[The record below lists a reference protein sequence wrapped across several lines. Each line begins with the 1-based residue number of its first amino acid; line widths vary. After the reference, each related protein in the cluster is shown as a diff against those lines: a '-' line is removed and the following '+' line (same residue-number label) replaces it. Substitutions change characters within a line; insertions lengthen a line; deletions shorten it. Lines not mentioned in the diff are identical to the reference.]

1 MKTALAIGSTALW
14 LALCSCGGSAPP
26 PQEPPP
32 ATSSPALPPSMG
44 GPSPGQ
50 GAAAGANAD
59 KGGASAS
66 PDKGGPEV
74 DRAIAAIKAN
84 DFRSAK
90 AACEQALSK
99 NPKNGMASYYMGVAL
114 ENLGDKAGAEQHY
127 KNAMANAPEVAEA
140 AVNLGALYLDAKKW
154 DEAIDV
160 TQKGLVKR
168 QDDPA
173 LHANMAFAL
182 RSKGDK
188 TGASAEYERA
198 IKVVGDNADLRFAY
212 GTLLLE
218 MGNKPKAATELKGAL
233 ASAGSNRA
241 LLASIGRSLGA
252 AGAFAECV
260 SALDKAIAAGDD
272 VELRVRR
279 GLCRHSMKD
288 ESGAKS
294 DFEAAL
300 KLDPKFGPA
309 HYYLGESLLA
319 AGNAAQAAKEFDA
332 AATAAPQS
340 ELGKKAKEQADAARK
355 AAKKGGK

>member
-1 MKTALAIGSTALW
+1 MKTALGIGCTVVW
-14 LALCSCGGSAPP
+14 LALGACGGSAPP
-26 PQEPPP
+26 PQEP
-32 ATSSPALPPSMG
+32 SSPTTPPPLPPSMG
-44 GPSPGQ
+44 GASPADTSPSP
-50 GAAAGANAD
+50 AT
-59 KGGASAS
+59 S
-66 PDKGGPEV
+66 DKGGPEV
-74 DRAIAAIKAN
+74 DRAIASIKAN

-90 AACEQALSK
+90 AACEQALHK

-114 ENLGDKAGAEQHY
+114 ENLGDKPGAEQQY
-127 KNAMANAPEVAEA
+127 KNAMTHAPDVAEA
-140 AVNLGALYLDAKKW
+140 AVNLGALYLDGKRW
-154 DEAIDV
+154 DDAVDV
-160 TQKGLVKR
+160 TQKGLAKR
-168 QDDPA
+168 PDDPA

-182 RSKGDK
+182 RGKGDK

-198 IKVVGDNADLRFAY
+198 IKVVGDNAELRFAY

-241 LLASIGRSLGA
+241 LLASIGRLLGA

-279 GLCRHSMKD
+279 GLCRHSLKD

-300 KLDPKFGPA
+300 KIDPKFGPA
-309 HYYLGESLLA
+309 HYYLGASLLA
-319 AGNAAQAAKEFDA
+319 TGNAMQAVKEFEA
-332 AATAAPQS
+332 AAAANPQS
-340 ELGKKAKEQADAARK
+340 ELGKKAKEQAEAARK
-355 AAKKGGK
+355 AAKKK

>member
-1 MKTALAIGSTALW
+1 MKTALGIGSTAVW
-14 LALCSCGGSAPP
+14 LALSACGGSAPP
-26 PQEPPP
+26 PQEPAPASTP
-32 ATSSPALPPSMG
+32 ATALPPSMG
-44 GPSPGQ
+44 GAPPADTSP
-50 GAAAGANAD
+50 
-59 KGGASAS
+59 ASS
-66 PDKGGPEV
+66 SDKGGPEV

-90 AACEQALSK
+90 AACEQALHK

-114 ENLGDKAGAEQHY
+114 ENLGDKAAAEQEY
-127 KNAMANAPEVAEA
+127 KNAMTNAPDVAEA
-140 AVNLGALYLDAKKW
+140 AINLGALYLDGKRW
-154 DEAIDV
+154 DDAVGV
-160 TQKGLVKR
+160 TQKGLLKR
-168 QDDPA
+168 PDDPA

-182 RSKGDK
+182 RGKGDK

-218 MGNKPKAATELKGAL
+218 MGNKPKATTELKGAL
-233 ASAGSNRA
+233 AAAGQNRA

-252 AGAFAECV
+252 AGAFADCV

-279 GLCRHSMKD
+279 GLCRHSLKD
-288 ESGAKS
+288 ENGAKS
-294 DFEAAL
+294 DFEGAI

-319 AGNAAQAAKEFDA
+319 SGNAAQAAKEFDA

-340 ELGKKAKEQADAARK
+340 ELGKKAKDQAEAARK
-355 AAKKGGK
+355 AAKKK

>member
-1 MKTALAIGSTALW
+1 MKKALGIGSTFLW
-14 LALCSCGGSAPP
+14 LALSACGGSAPP
-26 PQEPPP
+26 PQEPAPTTP
-32 ATSSPALPPSMG
+32 ATPLPPSMG
-44 GPSPGQ
+44 GAAPADSAPS
-50 GAAAGANAD
+50 A
-59 KGGASAS
+59 AS
-66 PDKGGPEV
+66 PPSDKGGPEV

-90 AACEQALSK
+90 AACETALHK

-114 ENLGDKAGAEQHY
+114 ENLGDKASAETHY
-127 KNAMANAPEVAEA
+127 KDAMTNAPDIAEA
-140 AVNLGALYLDAKKW
+140 AINLGALYLDGKRW
-154 DEAIDV
+154 DDAIGV

-168 QDDPA
+168 PDDPA

-188 TGASAEYERA
+188 MGASAEYERA

-218 MGNKPKAATELKGAL
+218 MGNKSKAASELKGAL
-233 ASAGSNRA
+233 AAAGSNRA
-241 LLASIGRSLGA
+241 LLASIGRSLGL

-260 SALDKAIAAGDD
+260 AALDKAIAAGDD

-279 GLCRHSMKD
+279 GLCRHSLKD
-288 ESGAKS
+288 EGGAKA
-294 DFEAAL
+294 DFEAGT
-300 KLDPKFGPA
+300 KLDPKYGPA

-340 ELGKKAKEQADAARK
+340 ELGKKAKDQAEAARK

>member
-1 MKTALAIGSTALW
+1 MKTALGIGFTAL
-14 LALCSCGGSAPP
+14 LVVVSGCGGSTPP
-26 PQEPPP
+26 PQEPAPASSGATPLPPRGGTAPSDTPP
-32 ATSSPALPPSMG
+32 AS
-44 GPSPGQ
+44 
-50 GAAAGANAD
+50 
-59 KGGASAS
+59 
-66 PDKGGPEV
+66 DKGGPEV
-74 DRAIAAIKAN
+74 DRAISAIKAS
-84 DFRSAK
+84 DYRSAK
-90 AACEQALSK
+90 AACEQALHK

-114 ENLGDKAGAEQHY
+114 ENLGDKQGAEQAY
-127 KNAMANAPEVAEA
+127 KDAMTNAPDIAEA
-140 AVNLGALYLDAKKW
+140 AVNLGALYLDGKRW
-154 DEAIDV
+154 DDAIAV

-168 QDDPA
+168 SDDPA

-182 RSKGDK
+182 RGKGDK

-198 IKVVGDNADLRFAY
+198 IKVVGDNAELRYAY

-218 MGNKPKAATELKGAL
+218 MGNKPKAATELKAALSAAGA
-233 ASAGSNRA
+233 NRA
-241 LLASIGRSLGA
+241 LIASIGRSLGS

-260 SALDKAIAAGDD
+260 AALDKAIGAGDD

-288 ESGAKS
+288 EAGAKS

-319 AGNAAQAAKEFDA
+319 SGSAAQAAKEFDA
-332 AATAAPQS
+332 AASAAPQS

>member
-1 MKTALAIGSTALW
+1 MKTAFGIGGTALW
-14 LALCSCGGSAPP
+14 LALSACGGSAPP
-26 PQEPPP
+26 PHEPSP
-32 ATSSPALPPSMG
+32 ATPAPSLPPSMG
-44 GPSPGQ
+44 G
-50 GAAAGANAD
+50 
-59 KGGASAS
+59 AS
-66 PDKGGPEV
+66 PADTAPSAASDKAGPEV

-90 AACEQALSK
+90 AACEAALNK

-127 KNAMANAPEVAEA
+127 KNAMTNAPDVAEA
-140 AVNLGALYLDAKKW
+140 AINLGALYLDGKRW
-154 DEAIDV
+154 DDAIDV
-160 TQKGLVKR
+160 TQKGLAKR
-168 QDDPA
+168 PDDPA

-182 RSKGDK
+182 RGKGDK

-218 MGNKPKAATELKGAL
+218 MGNKTKAASELKGAL

-241 LLASIGRSLGA
+241 LLASIGRSLGS

-288 ESGAKS
+288 EAGAKS
-294 DFEAAL
+294 DFEAAI
-300 KLDPKFGPA
+300 KLDSKFGPA

-319 AGNAAQAAKEFDA
+319 SGNAAQAAKEFDA
-332 AATAAPQS
+332 AAAGSPQ
-340 ELGKKAKEQADAARK
+340 EMAKKAREQADAARK
-355 AAKKGGK
+355 AAKKK

>member
-1 MKTALAIGSTALW
+1 MKTALVIGCTALGVV
-14 LALCSCGGSAPP
+14 LGACGGSAPP
-26 PQEPPP
+26 AQEPG
-32 ATSSPALPPSMG
+32 ATAATPLPPSMG
-44 GPSPGQ
+44 GAAPADTSP
-50 GAAAGANAD
+50 
-59 KGGASAS
+59 SAS
-66 PDKGGPEV
+66 TDKAGPEV

-90 AACEQALSK
+90 AALEQALHK
-99 NPKNGMASYYMGVAL
+99 NPKNGTASYYMGVAL
-114 ENLGDKAGAEQHY
+114 ENLGDKAGAEQEY
-127 KNAMANAPEVAEA
+127 KNAMANAPDVAEA
-140 AVNLGALYLDAKKW
+140 AINLGALYLDGKRW
-154 DEAIDV
+154 DDAVAV

-168 QDDPA
+168 PDDPA

-182 RSKGDK
+182 RGKGDK

-198 IKVVGDNADLRFAY
+198 IKVVGDNAELRFAY

-218 MGNKPKAATELKGAL
+218 MGNKPKAASELKA
-233 ASAGSNRA
+233 AMAVAGPNRA
-241 LLASIGRSLGA
+241 LLASIGRSLGS

-260 SALDKAIAAGDD
+260 SALDKAIGAGDD

-279 GLCRHSMKD
+279 GLCRHSLKD
-288 ESGAKS
+288 EPGAKS

-300 KLDPKFGPA
+300 KLDPKYGPA

-319 AGNAAQAAKEFDA
+319 GGNAAQAAKEFDA
-332 AATAAPQS
+332 AAIAAPQS

>member
-1 MKTALAIGSTALW
+1 MKTALGIGSTALW
-14 LALCSCGGSAPP
+14 LILSACGGSAPA
-26 PQEPPP
+26 PQEPAPP
-32 ATSSPALPPSMG
+32 TATQTPAS
-44 GPSPGQ
+44 
-50 GAAAGANAD
+50 A
-59 KGGASAS
+59 GGASPGDTSPSAAS
-66 PDKGGPEV
+66 DKGGPEV
-74 DRAIAAIKAN
+74 DRAIIAIKAN

-90 AACEQALSK
+90 AACEQALNK
-99 NPKNGMASYYMGVAL
+99 NPKNGMASYYMGVAV

-127 KNAMANAPEVAEA
+127 RNAMTNAPDVAEA
-140 AVNLGALYLDAKKW
+140 AINLGALYLDGKRW
-154 DEAIDV
+154 DDAIDV
-160 TQKGLVKR
+160 TQKGLAKR
-168 QDDPA
+168 PDDPA

-198 IKVVGDNADLRFAY
+198 IKIVGDNADLRFAY

-233 ASAGSNRA
+233 AAAGSNRA
-241 LLASIGRSLGA
+241 LLASIGRSLGS
-252 AGAFAECV
+252 AGAFAECI

-279 GLCRHSMKD
+279 GLCRHSIKD

-294 DFEAAL
+294 DFEAAI

-319 AGNAAQAAKEFDA
+319 SGNAAQAAKEFDA
-332 AATAAPQS
+332 AAAAAPQS
-340 ELGKKAKEQADAARK
+340 EIGKKAKEQADAARK

>member
-1 MKTALAIGSTALW
+1 MKTALGIGSTVLW
-14 LALCSCGGSAPP
+14 LGLCACGGSAPP
-26 PQEPPP
+26 PQEPAPSTTPP
-32 ATSSPALPPSMG
+32 PVPPSMG
-44 GPSPGQ
+44 GGASADTPS
-50 GAAAGANAD
+50 AAAGT
-59 KGGASAS
+59 
-66 PDKGGPEV
+66 DKGGPEV

-90 AACEQALSK
+90 AACEQALHK
-99 NPKNGMASYYMGVAL
+99 NPKNGMASYYMGVAM
-114 ENLGDKAGAEQHY
+114 ENLGDKGGAEQHY
-127 KNAMANAPEVAEA
+127 KNAMTNSPDLAEA
-140 AVNLGALYLDAKKW
+140 AVNLGAFYLDGKRW
-154 DEAIDV
+154 DDAIEV

-168 QDDPA
+168 PDDPA

-182 RSKGDK
+182 RGKGDK

-198 IKVVGDNADLRFAY
+198 IKVVGDNAELRFAY

-241 LLASIGRSLGA
+241 LLASIGRSLGS

-260 SALDKAIAAGDD
+260 SALDKAITAGDD

-279 GLCRHSMKD
+279 GLCRHSLKD

-300 KLDPKFGPA
+300 KIDPKFGPA

-319 AGNAAQAAKEFDA
+319 TGNATQAVKEFEA
-332 AATAAPQS
+332 AAAANPQS
-340 ELGKKAKEQADAARK
+340 ELGKKAKEQAEAARK
-355 AAKKGGK
+355 AVKKK